1 MRRLADIQCIFKDGP
16 DIFPRMDQN
25 EVMPS
30 KERKEKRNLKRKK
43 SKIFLLLDPLKFPS
57 FKRISVFT
65 TAYLTRKHLQS
76 VLAIK
81 IDQKTLLQRNILLQ
95 QNPFVVNLL
104 IGQQPKISPVHK
116 KSNHL
121 YCYSKTRLYDIYFIT
136 GQNK

>member
-43 SKIFLLLDPLKFPS
+43 SKFILFLDHLKFPS

-95 QNPFVVNLL
+95 RNPYVVNLK
-104 IGQQPKISPVHK
+104 IGQRPKNSSVHK
-116 KSNHL
+116 KSSNI
-121 YCYSKTRLYDIYFIT
+121 YCYSESGQRTACIY
-136 GQNK
+136 